1 MEQDLQIGEV
11 SAFPMKSLM
20 WREWLRICVLA
31 VIRWRVVVISVIS
44 IVTGV
49 LGWQASGLVL
59 DNNRELW
66 LPRGNPYV
74 ETTRVIH
81 DVFGGRNIV
90 VIGVQP
96 KNGDIYQPAVIEKLD
111 RMHRA
116 ISRLSE
122 AVPHN
127 VIGLTARKVKAI
139 TGDDEG
145 MNVHQMVKLPL
156 TPEALNRLKQ
166 DVQDNPLYLK
176 TLVAEHG
183 IAAAIVADFKKQEAP
198 STATQLIE
206 TLKRAIQPELDE
218 TVTVH
223 VGGTFVQYAEVEHYT
238 ATAGGYFSAA
248 FVIIMLIQY
257 WSFRSLQG
265 MFLPMLTGALSV
277 IWGLGVFALLG
288 INLDVLNTVTPIL
301 IMAITSGHAIQILK
315 RYYEEYRRKVE
326 ANPKNLPLKTLSVEA
341 LVESLMLV
349 GPIMMV
355 AGLIAAVTFFSLM
368 TAPIVMVSHFG
379 LLAGCGILSSLILEL
394 TLIPA
399 VRSLL
404 PPPAISTTIGS
415 RAQASIVDHFLMRL
429 ADSVVLGKA
438 PVILAVGTL
447 VVALVGTGIH
457 RLTVDNST
465 MRYLSPHNQV
475 RSDDLAL
482 NTAFG
487 GTNTLFFMIEGAER
501 DSVKNPAVLKGIDT
515 LQGILNQE
523 PGVGKTQS
531 FADLI
536 KQMHQAMHANNPQ
549 YYGIPD
555 TRELI
560 AQYLLLYSMS
570 GDPQDFDNFVDND
583 YQKALVWVFMKDD
596 STANANALYEK
607 VKPIMASTFPPGVSV
622 KLGGSLPETIAMND
636 VVVQEKISN
645 TGKMVAVI
653 FVLACV
659 IFRSVVGGVFVII
672 PVIFIVLANFGS
684 MGWLGIP
691 LDMGT
696 ATTASMA
703 IGIGADYEI
712 YLLYRFREEL
722 MRTRSVQDAT
732 RASLLTSGKAVL
744 VVAGAIA
751 GGYAMLLTSDFGF
764 YHQLS
769 LAVITTMLISAAS
782 ALVFLRSM
790 IIVFKPSFIFKGVS

>member
-1 MEQDLQIGEV
+1 MQQDLQISKV
-11 SAFPMKSLM
+11 ASFPMNSVA
-20 WREWLRICVLA
+20 WRGWLRIFLWT
-31 VIRWRVVVISVIS
+31 VIRWRLVAIAMIS
-44 IVTGV
+44 IVTGI

-81 DVFGGRNIV
+81 EVFGGRNIV

-96 KNGDIYQPAVIEKLD
+96 KNGNIYQSTVIEKLD
-111 RMHRA
+111 RMHQA
-116 ISRLSE
+116 ISRLPE
-122 AVPHN
+122 AIPHN
-127 VIGLTARKVKAI
+127 VIDLTAKKVKAI
-139 TGDDEG
+139 KGDAEG
-145 MNVHQMVKLPL
+145 MDVHRMVKLPL
-156 TPEALNRLKQ
+156 GPEAISQLKE
-166 DVQDNPLYLK
+166 DVRDNPLYLS
-176 TLVAEHG
+176 TLVAEQG
-183 IAAAIVADFKKQEAP
+183 RAAAIVADFKKQEAP
-198 STATQLIE
+198 SRFTDLNEAI
-206 TLKRAIQPELDE
+206 KRAIQPELDDS
-218 TVTVH
+218 VTVH
-223 VGGTFVQYAEVEHYT
+223 VGGAPVQYAEVEHYT
-238 ATAGGYFSAA
+238 ATAGGYFGAA
-248 FVIIMLIQY
+248 FLIIMLIQY

-265 MFLPMLTGALSV
+265 VFLPMLTGALSV
-277 IWGLGVFALLG
+277 VWGLGVFALLG

-326 ANPKNLPLKTLSVEA
+326 INRNNLPLKTLSTEA
-341 LVESLMLV
+341 VVESLILV

-355 AGLIAAVTFFSLM
+355 AGLIAAITFFSLT
-368 TAPIVMVSHFG
+368 TAPIAMVSHFG

-404 PPPAISTTIGS
+404 PPPGGNSATDPRVQSGVI
-415 RAQASIVDHFLMRL
+415 DHVLTRL
-429 ADSVVLGKA
+429 SDSVALGKA

-447 VVALVGTGIH
+447 LVVLVGMGIM

-465 MRYLSPHNQV
+465 MRYLSPHNPV
-475 RSDDLAL
+475 RSDDIVL
-482 NTAFG
+482 NDTFG
-487 GTNTLFFMIEGAER
+487 GTNTLFFLVEGAER
-501 DSVKNPAVLKGIDT
+501 DSIKNPEVLRGIDT
-515 LQGILNQE
+515 LQDILKQE
-523 PGVGKTQS
+523 SGVGKTQS
-531 FADLI
+531 FTDLI
-536 KQMHQAMHANNPQ
+536 KQMHQAMHADNPQ
-549 YYGIPD
+549 YYEIPD

-583 YQKALVWVFMKDD
+583 YQRALVWVFMKDD
-596 STANANALYEK
+596 STANAKALYER
-607 VKPIMASTFPPGVSV
+607 VKPVIAKAFPPGVTV
-622 KLGGSLPETIAMND
+622 NIGGSLPEIIAMND
-636 VVVQEKISN
+636 VVVQEKIAN

-659 IFRSVVGGVFVII
+659 IFRSVVGGLFVII
-672 PVIFIVLANFGS
+672 PVIFIVLSNFGS

-722 MRTRSVQDAT
+722 MRTRSVREAT

-744 VVAGAIA
+744 FVACAVA
-751 GGYAMLLTSDFGF
+751 GGYAVLLTSDFGF

-790 IIVFKPSFIFKGVS
+790 IIVFKPNFIFKCVA

>member
-1 MEQDLQIGEV
+1 MQQDLSISKV
-11 SAFPMKSLM
+11 ASFPMNSM
-20 WREWLRICVLA
+20 EWRGWLRTFLWT
-31 VIRWRVVVISVIS
+31 VIRWRLMVIGMIS
-44 IVTGV
+44 IVTGI
-49 LGWQASGLVL
+49 LGWHASGLVL

-66 LPRGNPYV
+66 LPKGNPYV
-74 ETTRVIH
+74 ETSRVIH
-81 DVFGGRNIV
+81 DVFGGQNVV
-90 VIGVQP
+90 VIGIQP
-96 KNGDIYQPAVIEKLD
+96 KSGDIYQPAVIEKLD
-111 RMHRA
+111 RIYRA
-116 ISRLSE
+116 IIRVPE

-127 VIGLTARKVKAI
+127 VIGLTAKKVKAI
-139 TGDDEG
+139 TGDEEG
-145 MNVHQMVKLPL
+145 MDVHRMVKLPL
-156 TPEALNRLKQ
+156 TPESLNQLKQ
-166 DVQDNPLYLK
+166 DVRDNPLYLH

-183 IAAAIVADFKKQEAP
+183 LAVSIVADFKKQEAP
-198 STATQLIE
+198 STFTQLNE
-206 TLKRAIQPELDE
+206 TIKRAIQPELDD
-218 TVTVH
+218 TVTVY
-223 VGGTFVQYAEVEHYT
+223 VGGVPVQYGEVEHYT
-238 ATAGGYFSAA
+238 ATAGGYFGAA

-265 MFLPMLTGALSV
+265 MFLPMLTGVLSV
-277 IWGLGVFALLG
+277 VWGLGVFALLG

-315 RYYEEYRRKVE
+315 RYYEEYRRKAEGNSHGHSLKVLSTE
-326 ANPKNLPLKTLSVEA
+326 AIVD
-341 LVESLMLV
+341 SLILV

-355 AGLIAAVTFFSLM
+355 AGLIASVTFFSLM
-368 TAPIVMVSHFG
+368 TAPIIMVSHFG

-404 PPPAISTTIGS
+404 PPPAINQAVNSN
-415 RAQASIVDHFLMRL
+415 AQPGTLDRVLTRL
-429 ADSVVLGKA
+429 SDSVALGKA

-447 VVALVGTGIH
+447 LVAVVGMGIQ

-465 MRYLSPHNQV
+465 MRYLSPHNPV
-475 RSDDLAL
+475 RSDDITL
-482 NTAFG
+482 NTTFG
-487 GTNTLFFMIEGAER
+487 GTNTLFFLVEGAER
-501 DSVKNPAVLKGIDT
+501 DSIKNPEVLKGIDT
-515 LQGILNQE
+515 LQGFVNQE

-531 FADLI
+531 FTDLI

-549 YYGIPD
+549 YFTIPE

-583 YQKALVWVFMKDD
+583 YQKALVWVFLKDD
-596 STANANALYEK
+596 STANAKALCEK
-607 VKPIMASTFPPGVSV
+607 VKSVIASAFPPGVTV
-622 KLGGSLPETIAMND
+622 KIGGSLPETIAMND
-636 VVVQEKISN
+636 VVVQEKIAN
-645 TGKMVAVI
+645 TCKMVAVI
-653 FVLACV
+653 FVLACM
-659 IFRSVVGGVFVII
+659 IFRSVVGGLFVVI
-672 PVIFIVLANFGS
+672 PVIFIVLSNFGS

-722 MRTRSVQDAT
+722 MRTRSVREAT

-744 VVAGAIA
+744 FVTCAIA

-790 IIVFKPSFIFKGVS
+790 IIVFKPNFIFKCLA